1 MKEYRGLCAQRRAT
15 TPSTA
20 YVTTAAPAMST
31 IMTIIRTISTGTG
44 VPATSAPTAPTAA
57 LEGDGAAVSMSLLAQ
72 SQSRLRRSTETRCS
86 RLMEGAA
93 VSMSIPAPSRLR
105 LRRSTG
111 TPLPEAVV
119 VSLSILAQSH
129 SPTAKCIPTKLT
141 RAEASLSMEALS
153 QSSAPR
159 STPTQL
165 LALVAHRRAAVSLSV
180 LAQSRLRLRRST
192 GTQVTRAVV
201 SWSGETWS
209 ESRHL

>member
-31 IMTIIRTISTGTG
+31 VMMIIASGTATG
-44 VPATSAPTAPTAA
+44 VPAPSAPTAPTAA
-57 LEGDGAAVSMSLLAQ
+57 LEGDGAVVSMSLLAQ

-119 VSLSILAQSH
+119 VSLSILAQCH
-129 SPTAKCIPTKLT
+129 SPTAKCIPTKQS
-141 RAEASLSMEALS
+141 RAQVSLSMEALS

-165 LALVAHRRAAVSLSV
+165 LALFVAHRWAAVSLSV

-201 SWSGETWS
+201 SLSKEAQP
-209 ESRHL
+209 